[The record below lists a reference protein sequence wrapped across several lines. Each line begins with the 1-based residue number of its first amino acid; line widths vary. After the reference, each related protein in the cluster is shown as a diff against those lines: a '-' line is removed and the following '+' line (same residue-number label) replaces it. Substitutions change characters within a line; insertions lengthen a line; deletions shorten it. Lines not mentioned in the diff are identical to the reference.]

1 MEAAAPL
8 EIKSLAAVVLR
19 RSLGTVLP
27 DKKQT
32 LWEALSQQ
40 AKEFLKT
47 NLLATIQTTTT
58 KDLMKKLSNLLVEVA
73 GGMFEENEEV
83 FQDLLNLIFTF
94 VNSDADM

>member
-1 MEAAAPL
+1 
-8 EIKSLAAVVLR
+8 
-19 RSLGTVLP
+19 
-27 DKKQT
+27 
-32 LWEALSQQ
+32 
-40 AKEFLKT
+40 
-47 NLLATIQTTTT
+47 LLATIQTTTT